1 MRVHDSI
8 AERGRSLTFNGN
20 NIGMVTSSSWSPF
33 QQCGVAI
40 VRLDDNGTFTDTDL
54 NVMCIDG
61 EVHRAKLCSLPMYD
75 QQGDI
80 VRGKNTV
87 IPEGPEPWK

>member
-1 MRVHDSI
+1 
-8 AERGRSLTFNGN
+8 
-20 NIGMVTSSSWSPF
+20 
-33 QQCGVAI
+33 
-40 VRLDDNGTFTDTDL
+40 
-54 NVMCIDG
+54 MCIDG